1 MKHTQSPSTQIEEPQ
16 ADSKA
21 RLLSTP
27 TRPFDPVGATSASE
41 ILTRMQGTAFQGKQ
55 LGLAFEVW
63 KKMLADRCTI
73 LMGMS
78 GAMVPAGMRR
88 LVVRMIENR
97 LIDCLVS
104 TGANFFHDLHA
115 TLGNYHSQGSPAIDD
130 VLLAE
135 NLIDRMYDVLADE
148 EKFRQNDQWIG
159 RFRACLAQSRPYTT
173 REFLYLIGLEL
184 GKHCPEDGILS
195 AAAKAGI
202 PLYCPAVADSS
213 IGIGIA
219 ANRYAGGN
227 RFTFDVIGDVVE
239 TARIVAES
247 HATGVIYFGGGTP
260 KNFVQQTEVTA
271 IILNTG
277 GTGHKYAVQCVT
289 DGAHWGGLSCCTFE
303 EAQSWGKIAKDASMV
318 TCHSD
323 STIAMPILVSAL
335 LENPHLIAKRHRPRF
350 TMGRELGIE
359 A

>member
-1 MKHTQSPSTQIEEPQ
+1 MKPKQSKKRI
-16 ADSKA
+16 
-21 RLLSTP
+21 LSVP
-27 TRPFDPVGATSASE
+27 TRPFDPVGAVTASE
-41 ILTRMQGTAFQGKQ
+41 VLERMQGTAFQGKQ

-63 KKMLADRCTI
+63 KKMLGDNCTI
-73 LMGMS
+73 MMGMS

-88 LVVRMIENR
+88 LVVRMIEHR

-104 TGANFFHDLHA
+104 TGANFFHDLHE
-115 TLGNYHSQGSPAIDD
+115 TKGNYHYQGSHQMDD
-130 VLLAE
+130 VALGEA
-135 NLIDRMYDVLADE
+135 LIDRMYDVLADE
-148 EKFRQNDQWIG
+148 EKFRQHDQWIG
-159 RFRACLAQSRPYTT
+159 RFAASLDQSRPYTT
-173 REFLYLIGLEL
+173 REFLHLLGLEL
-184 GKHCPEDGILS
+184 GKHSKEDGIVT
-195 AAAKAGI
+195 AAARAGI

-219 ANRYAGGN
+219 ANRYEGGN

-247 HATGVIYFGGGTP
+247 KNTGVIYFGGGTP

-271 IILNTG
+271 IIMNSG
-277 GTGHKYAVQCVT
+277 VTGHKYAVQCVT
-289 DGAHWGGLSCCTFE
+289 DSPHWGGLSGCTFE

-335 LENPHLIAKRHRPRF
+335 LQQKDLIRKRRRPKF
-350 TMGRELGIE
+350 TMGRELGVK